1 MIRPG
6 APVDL
11 DALEPLA
18 ARFRE
23 EVVGGPRI
31 AAEAWRPWML
41 QRLVA
46 GDVRVAV
53 MDRRLVGYV
62 AWRIRDRLEILE
74 MYVAAD
80 ERGQRV
86 GSGLVARAID
96 AARQRGTD
104 QIALVVGTD
113 DPAVQSMFGSL
124 GFFAQGEALVRALSV
139 GGSAA
144 AGRAAR

>member
-23 EVVGGPRI
+23 EVAGGPRI

-46 GDVRVAV
+46 GDVRVV
-53 MDRRLVGYV
+53 VNERRVVGYV
-62 AWRIRDRLEILE
+62 AWRIQRRLEILE

-96 AARQRGTD
+96 AARQRGTEE
-104 QIALVVGTD
+104 IALVVGTG
-113 DPAVQSMFGSL
+113 DPAVQAMFGSL
-124 GFFAQGEALVRALSV
+124 GFTAEGDALVRALSV
-139 GGSAA
+139 RGTAST
-144 AGRAAR
+144 GRAAR